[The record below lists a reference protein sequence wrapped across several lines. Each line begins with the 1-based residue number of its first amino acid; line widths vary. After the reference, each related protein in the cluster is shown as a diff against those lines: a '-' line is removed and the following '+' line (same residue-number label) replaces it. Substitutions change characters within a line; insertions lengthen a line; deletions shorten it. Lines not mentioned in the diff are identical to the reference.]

1 MGKEV
6 ESRNK
11 LFAEAGVDSI
21 DEYNKIAKKKMSKI
35 WIVIEEISI
44 FMSDFTDSKE
54 EAKAKDVCFN
64 LVFRLVRTARSSGIG
79 ILSVLQRLTVDN
91 IGGNGSIKS
100 LCSIITFKQ
109 NNDISSRVAID
120 SDLATELNQDD
131 IRKYKPDIFVMCEDA
146 TKKGES
152 FTSAPKLIF
161 EILSK
166 STAKFDKGRKYDTY
180 EKFGVLEYNLVEQT
194 GFIVQHKLIDG
205 AYQIVN
211 VYKNNDEY
219 ESVVFPDLKI
229 SLNDIFE

>member
-1 MGKEV
+1 MNYDYIHNYSEDEFEDIQAHYDGKAEYDNGLIFWTNWIYRSIYLKGSKCKVYDEQIEV
-6 ESRNK
+6 
-11 LFAEAGVDSI
+11 
-21 DEYNKIAKKKMSKI
+21 
-35 WIVIEEISI
+35 I
-44 FMSDFTDSKE
+44 F
-54 EAKAKDVCFN
+54 
-64 LVFRLVRTARSSGIG
+64 
-79 ILSVLQRLTVDN
+79 
-91 IGGNGSIKS
+91 
-100 LCSIITFKQ
+100 
-109 NNDISSRVAID
+109 NDK
-120 SDLATELNQDD
+120 DD
-131 IRKYKPDIFVMCEDA
+131 IRKYKPYIFVMCEDA

-219 ESVVFPDLKI
+219 ESAVFPDLKI
-229 SLNDIFE
+229 NLLDIFE

>member
-1 MGKEV
+1 MVKEV

-109 NNDISSRVAID
+109 NNEISSRVAID

>member
-1 MGKEV
+1 MVKEV
-6 ESRNK
+6 ENRNK

-152 FTSAPKLIF
+152 FTSAHKLIF

-219 ESVVFPDLKI
+219 ESVVFLDLKI

>member
-1 MGKEV
+1 
-6 ESRNK
+6 
-11 LFAEAGVDSI
+11 
-21 DEYNKIAKKKMSKI
+21 
-35 WIVIEEISI
+35 
-44 FMSDFTDSKE
+44 
-54 EAKAKDVCFN
+54 
-64 LVFRLVRTARSSGIG
+64 
-79 ILSVLQRLTVDN
+79 
-91 IGGNGSIKS
+91 
-100 LCSIITFKQ
+100 
-109 NNDISSRVAID
+109 
-120 SDLATELNQDD
+120 
-131 IRKYKPDIFVMCEDA
+131 MCEDA

-152 FTSAPKLIF
+152 FTSAHKLIF

>member
-1 MGKEV
+1 MVKEV

>member
-1 MGKEV
+1 MVKEV

-161 EILSK
+161 EIFSK

-229 SLNDIFE
+229 NLRDIFE

>member
-1 MGKEV
+1 MVKEV

-229 SLNDIFE
+229 NLRDIFE

>member
-1 MGKEV
+1 MVKEV
-6 ESRNK
+6 ENRNK

-21 DEYNKIAKKKMSKI
+21 DEYNKIADKKMSKT

-219 ESVVFPDLKI
+219 ESVVFLDLKI

>member
-1 MGKEV
+1 MVKEV

-21 DEYNKIAKKKMSKI
+21 DEYNKIAKKKMNKI

-205 AYQIVN
+205 VYQIVN

>member
-1 MGKEV
+1 MNYDYIHNYSEDEFEDIQAHYDGK
-6 ESRNK
+6 
-11 LFAEAGVDSI
+11 AEYDNGL
-21 DEYNKIAKKKMSKI
+21 
-35 WIVIEEISI
+35 I
-44 FMSDFTDSKE
+44 F
-54 EAKAKDVCFN
+54 
-64 LVFRLVRTARSSGIG
+64 
-79 ILSVLQRLTVDN
+79 LSLPA
-91 IGGNGSIKS
+91 SIKHNEIKRNIFTEF
-100 LCSIITFKQ
+100 SIYLKGSKCKVYDEQIEVIF
-109 NNDISSRVAID
+109 NYR
-120 SDLATELNQDD
+120 DD

>member
-1 MGKEV
+1 MVKEV
-6 ESRNK
+6 ENRNK

-21 DEYNKIAKKKMSKI
+21 DEYNKIADKKMSKT

-152 FTSAPKLIF
+152 FTSAHKLIF

>member
-1 MGKEV
+1 MVKEV

-219 ESVVFPDLKI
+219 ESVVFLDLKI

>member
-1 MGKEV
+1 MVKEV

-180 EKFGVLEYNLVEQT
+180 EKFGVLEYNLVE
-194 GFIVQHKLIDG
+194 
-205 AYQIVN
+205 
-211 VYKNNDEY
+211 
-219 ESVVFPDLKI
+219 
-229 SLNDIFE
+229 

>member
-1 MGKEV
+1 MVKEV

-21 DEYNKIAKKKMSKI
+21 DEYNKIVKKKMSKI

>member
-1 MGKEV
+1 MVKEV
-6 ESRNK
+6 ENRNK

-21 DEYNKIAKKKMSKI
+21 DEYNKIAKKKMNKI